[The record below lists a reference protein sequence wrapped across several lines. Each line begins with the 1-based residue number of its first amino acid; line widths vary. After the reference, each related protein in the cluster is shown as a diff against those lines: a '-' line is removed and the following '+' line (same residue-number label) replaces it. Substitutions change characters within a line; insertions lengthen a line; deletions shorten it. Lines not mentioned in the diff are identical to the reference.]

1 MKRRNISN
9 CSQAIAP
16 NVRLV
21 IQSLSPCSGAQD
33 PPIWSIVLNKLSLS
47 LSPRSLARFRLL
59 ARREVLSENRLHGSC
74 DPGPRPPF
82 TIRVS
87 KTRSTK
93 LRSRPF
99 ETDFQGPAVF
109 YATGARTELV
119 SFNVSFTPPTC
130 TEFPTF
136 SVFK

>member
-47 LSPRSLARFRLL
+47 LSPRSLARSIQVISPPGGIERKPPPRFLRP
-59 ARREVLSENRLHGSC
+59 GSTTPFYYQSLQ
-74 DPGPRPPF
+74 DP
-82 TIRVS
+82 
-87 KTRSTK
+87 
-93 LRSRPF
+93 
-99 ETDFQGPAVF
+99 Q
-109 YATGARTELV
+109 Y
-119 SFNVSFTPPTC
+119 
-130 TEFPTF
+130 
-136 SVFK
+136 